1 MREMFIRDPRNIEFY
16 IYSLTTPDVF
26 SISKNIIEL
35 IEKDIDSVTFE
46 LSARCS
52 VEPFGM
58 LLIGSVLRHFCSK
71 FNGKVFVNLD
81 SVNSYA
87 GTMGFYQYAF
97 PCCSEGKAPGEAI
110 GSNRYIPISKI
121 CVNKLREDFRQ
132 QGQFLE
138 DGYLIEKEA
147 AHLADV
153 LVGNNKEL
161 KILLTYLLR
170 EIMRNTP
177 EHAETQEIWICAQF
191 WPRSDW
197 AEIALLD
204 EGIGIFQSLTKNP
217 HHRKYINDEKSALHW
232 ATKAGISQAFAPDKK
247 DKGYDDWSNSGF
259 GLYMASQIC
268 KKLGGE
274 FHIAS
279 KNNYLAIQQYRTID
293 KPTYCLGTAVRMR
306 IKRSELKTAAQLII
320 DETRREAEQQARGT
334 RTAFKHASLPS
345 RGLMEK
351 LEIPTDCTK
360 LVP

>member
-1 MREMFIRDPRNIEFY
+1 MITKDPRNINFP
-16 IYSLTTPDVF
+16 IWDLTSPYVF
-26 SISKNIIEL
+26 FIAKSIKEL
-35 IEKDIDSVTFE
+35 LKKDIDSVTFE
-46 LSARCS
+46 LSARGS

-58 LLIGSVLRHFCSK
+58 LLIGSVLRQFCSDFK
-71 FNGKVFVNLD
+71 GAVSVNLD

-97 PCCSEGKAPGEAI
+97 PGCTEGKAPGEAL
-110 GSNRYIPISKI
+110 GSNQYIPISKI
-121 CVNKLREDFRQ
+121 CVNKLREDYRQ
-132 QGQFLE
+132 KGLFLE
-138 DGYLIEKEA
+138 DGHLIEKEA
-147 AHLADV
+147 THLADV
-153 LVGNNKEL
+153 LVGSNKEL

-170 EIMRNTP
+170 EMMRNTP
-177 EHAETQEIWICAQF
+177 EHAESHEIWICAQF

-197 AEIALLD
+197 AEIGLLD
-204 EGIGIFQSLTKNP
+204 EGIGVFRSLTKNA
-217 HHRKYINDEKSALHW
+217 HHREYINDEKSALYW
-232 ATKAGISQAFAPDKK
+232 ATKAGISQAFSPDKK
-247 DKGYDDWSNSGF
+247 DKGGDDWSNSGF

-279 KNNYLAIQQYRTID
+279 KNHYLAVEQYRTVD

-320 DETRREAEQQARGT
+320 DETRNEGEHLAKNT

-351 LEIPTDCTK
+351 LEIPLECTK
-360 LVP
+360 QNLQA